1 MSQSVSSDNWEMH
14 LSIDWH
20 HSLTARPVAP
30 SFLTY
35 SFAYF
40 SYRGGVREVQ
50 KNPSIEGTSDAREVV
65 GEEVK
70 QRVYCAGLIGSQ
82 TMKQPGALFSSVASL
97 TALT

>member
-20 HSLTARPVAP
+20 HSLTARSVAP
-30 SFLTY
+30 SFLAY

-40 SYRGGVREVQ
+40 SHRGGVREVQ

-65 GEEVK
+65 EEVK

-82 TMKQPGALFSSVASL
+82 TMKPPGALFSSVASL